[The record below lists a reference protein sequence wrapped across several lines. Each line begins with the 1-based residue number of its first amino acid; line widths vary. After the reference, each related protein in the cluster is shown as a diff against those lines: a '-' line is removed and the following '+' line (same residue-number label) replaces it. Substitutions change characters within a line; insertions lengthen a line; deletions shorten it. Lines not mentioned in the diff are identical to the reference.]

1 MLGRFP
7 ALILNYLVTAVGA
20 ESFGGVVL
28 GSAICAEVGFVGDGC
43 LGIK

>member
-20 ESFGGVVL
+20 ESVRGVVL
-28 GSAICAEVGFVGDGC
+28 AALVGYTLAREPRTLPSV
-43 LGIK
+43 